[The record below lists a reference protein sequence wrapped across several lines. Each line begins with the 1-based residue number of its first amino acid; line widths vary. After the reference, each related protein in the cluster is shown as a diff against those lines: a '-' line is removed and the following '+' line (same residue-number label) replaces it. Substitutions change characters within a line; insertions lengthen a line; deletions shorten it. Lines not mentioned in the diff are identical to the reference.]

1 MQFDI
6 TLVGVI
12 YLSGRI
18 LDMSVSPDGLLLCT
32 TSEDKALKI
41 FDVVNFGKGWHFGVT
56 LGVLLVNRLYC
67 VLSVII
73 GDILSSCNY
82 Q

>member
-1 MQFDI
+1 MGLQLDI
-6 TLVGVI
+6 TLVGVV

-41 FDVVNFGKGWHFGVT
+41 FDVVNFGKGWDF
-56 LGVLLVNRLYC
+56 
-67 VLSVII
+67 
-73 GDILSSCNY
+73 
-82 Q
+82 